1 MVCIL
6 VNLLHIRLSM
16 QTQLRSMP
24 WLLVFLGAMW
34 MGPAHAAPLW
44 LTVIGDPT
52 KPAVDTVEV
61 DAGSA
66 VTFGKARLVGIRVNR
81 ARDRVARDKQMFR
94 SYESMVIID
103 CNKRTARHSSQTL
116 YSEALWAG
124 TTRSY
129 TYGDNDIRDMA
140 FAGVEPNP
148 KERIIKA
155 ACSIEL
161 VQSK

>member
-1 MVCIL
+1 
-6 VNLLHIRLSM
+6 M
-16 QTQLRSMP
+16 QTQLRSAP
-24 WLLVFLGAMW
+24 WLLVFLASFSS
-34 MGPAHAAPLW
+34 PSAHADPAW
-44 LTVIGDPT
+44 LTVLGDPT

-81 ARDRVARDKQMFR
+81 ASDRIARDKQPFR

-103 CNKRTARHSSQTL
+103 CEKRTARHNAQTL
-116 YSEALWAG
+116 FLEPLWAG
-124 TTRSY
+124 TSRSY
-129 TYGDNDIRDMA
+129 TYAENDIREMA